1 MRRTITTL
9 LLAVITVS
17 IASDQVPAPP
27 QTHPIL
33 LMNAT
38 IHPVSAD
45 EIQRG
50 AILFEKGIITA
61 IGRRVTNLPDNTE
74 TIDLLG
80 KHVYPGMIAAASV
93 IGLTEIGAVAV
104 TRDFSERGE
113 VNPNVRAEVA
123 YHPDSEI
130 IPVTRSNG
138 VLLAHSCPTGGLISG
153 TSAVMMLDGWTWETS
168 TLKAPAGLHIN
179 WPNMGAVR
187 SRYFRITEEEA
198 SKRREETLKK
208 LDTIFEEARR
218 YLVAKEAADQSGR
231 IELETDLRWEAML
244 PVLRRE
250 VSVFMHASE
259 VRQIESAVEWAN
271 RQNVKMVIVGGYDA
285 WRVADLLKKYEI
297 PVIYETVNSLPRRR
311 WEDFDTPFTGPV
323 KLYEAGVKYCISMG
337 TGGASNHRNTPYE
350 ASKAASY
357 GLPKDEALKS
367 VTLYAA
373 EVLGIADKAGS
384 LEKGKDATLM
394 ITDGDPLEITT
405 QVAQVYIQGK
415 KIDMS
420 DRHKVLYDKY
430 KEKYRQLGKIK

>member
-1 MRRTITTL
+1 MRTTITTL
-9 LLAVITVS
+9 LLTVITVS
-17 IASDQVPAPP
+17 ISSDQVPAPP

-45 EIQRG
+45 EIRRG
-50 AILFEKGIITA
+50 AILFEKGVITA
-61 IGRRVTNLPDNTE
+61 IGRRITNLPDNTE
-74 TIDLLG
+74 TIDLQG

-104 TRDFSERGE
+104 TRDFAERGD

-153 TSAVMMLDGWTWETS
+153 TSAVMMLDGWTWETA
-168 TLKAPAGLHIN
+168 TLKAQTGLHIN
-179 WPNMGAVR
+179 WPNMGAISSRRFRR
-187 SRYFRITEEEA
+187 SEEEVA
-198 SKRREETLKK
+198 KRREEAMKK
-208 LDTIFEEARR
+208 LDSTFEEAQR
-218 YLVAKEAADQSGR
+218 YLVAKEAANQSGR

-250 VSVFMHASE
+250 VPVFMHASE

-271 RQNVKMVIVGGYDA
+271 RHNLKMVIVGGYDA

-311 WEDFDTPFTGPV
+311 WEDFDTPFTGPL

-357 GLPKDEALKS
+357 GLPKNEALKS

-405 QVAQVYIQGK
+405 QVEQVYIQGK

-420 DRHKVLYDKY
+420 DHHKVLYDKY

>member
-1 MRRTITTL
+1 MLT
-9 LLAVITVS
+9 VITVS
-17 IASDQVPAPP
+17 ISSDQVPAPP

-45 EIQRG
+45 ELRRG
-50 AILFEKGIITA
+50 AILFEKGVITT
-61 IGRRVTNLPDNTE
+61 IGRRITNLPDNTE
-74 TIDLLG
+74 TIDLQG

-104 TRDFSERGE
+104 TRDFAERGD

-153 TSAVMMLDGWTWETS
+153 TSAVMMLDGWTWETA
-168 TLKAPAGLHIN
+168 TLKAQTGLHIN
-179 WPNMGAVR
+179 WPNMGAISSRRFRR
-187 SRYFRITEEEA
+187 SEEEVA
-198 SKRREETLKK
+198 KRREEAMKK
-208 LDTIFEEARR
+208 LDSTFEEAQR
-218 YLVAKEAADQSGR
+218 YLVAKEAANQSGR

-250 VSVFMHASE
+250 VPVFMHASE

-271 RQNVKMVIVGGYDA
+271 RHNLKMVIVGGYDA

-311 WEDFDTPFTGPV
+311 WEDFDTPFTGPL

-357 GLPKDEALKS
+357 GLPKNEALKS

-405 QVAQVYIQGK
+405 QVEQVYIQGK

>member
-1 MRRTITTL
+1 MRTTITTL
-9 LLAVITVS
+9 LLTVITVS
-17 IASDQVPAPP
+17 ISSDQVPAPP

-45 EIQRG
+45 EIRRG
-50 AILFEKGIITA
+50 AILFEKGVITA
-61 IGRRVTNLPDNTE
+61 IGRRITNLPDNTE
-74 TIDLLG
+74 TIDLQG

-104 TRDFSERGE
+104 TRDFAERGD

-153 TSAVMMLDGWTWETS
+153 TSAVMMLDGWTWETA
-168 TLKAPAGLHIN
+168 TLKAQTGLHIN
-179 WPNMGAVR
+179 WPNMGAISSRRFRR
-187 SRYFRITEEEA
+187 SEEEVA
-198 SKRREETLKK
+198 KRREEAMKK
-208 LDTIFEEARR
+208 LDSTFEEAQR
-218 YLVAKEAADQSGR
+218 YLVAKEAANQSGR

-405 QVAQVYIQGK
+405 QVEQVYIQGK

>member
-1 MRRTITTL
+1 MRATIGL
-9 LLAVITVS
+9 LLISLLSSVS
-17 IASDQVPAPP
+17 ASDQVPAPP

-33 LMNAT
+33 LTNAT
-38 IHPVSAD
+38 IHPVSSD
-45 EIQRG
+45 KIRRG
-50 AILFEKGIITA
+50 AILFENGVITA
-61 IGRRVTNLPDNTE
+61 VGRRITNLPDNTE
-74 TIDLLG
+74 TIDLNG

-93 IGLTEIGAVAV
+93 MGLTEIGAVAV
-104 TRDFSERGE
+104 TRDFSERGD

-138 VLLAHSCPTGGLISG
+138 VVLAHSCPTGGLISG
-153 TSAVMMLDGWTWETS
+153 TSAVMMLDGWTWENA

-187 SRYFRITEEEA
+187 SRYFRMTEEEA
-198 SKRREETLKK
+198 AKRREESLKK
-208 LDTIFEEARR
+208 LDAAFEEARR
-218 YLVAKEAADQSGR
+218 YLTAKEAAEQSGR
-231 IELETDLRWEAML
+231 ITVETDLRWEAML

-250 VSVFMHASE
+250 VPVFMHASE
-259 VRQIESAVEWAN
+259 VRQIESAVEWSN
-271 RQNVKMVIVGGYDA
+271 RQKVEMVIVGGYDA

-297 PVIYETVNSLPRRR
+297 PVIYEGVNSLPRRR
-311 WEDFDTPFTGPV
+311 WEDFDTPFTVPL
-323 KLYEAGVKYCISMG
+323 KLHEAGVKFSISMG

-357 GLPKDEALKS
+357 GLPKEEALKS

-373 EVLGIADKAGS
+373 EILGIADRVGS

-405 QVAQVYIQGK
+405 QVEQVYIQGK
-415 KIDMS
+415 TIDMG
-420 DRHKVLYDKY
+420 DRHKSLYSKY
-430 KEKYRQLGKIK
+430 KEKYRQLGKIR

>member
-33 LMNAT
+33 LTNAT

-250 VSVFMHASE
+250 VPVFMHASE

-311 WEDFDTPFTGPV
+311 WEDFDTPFTGPA

-420 DRHKVLYDKY
+420 DRHKILYDKY

>member
-218 YLVAKEAADQSGR
+218 YLVAKEAADQSGK

-420 DRHKVLYDKY
+420 DRHKILYDKY

>member
-1 MRRTITTL
+1 MRTTITTL
-9 LLAVITVS
+9 LLTVITVS
-17 IASDQVPAPP
+17 ISSDQVPAPP

-45 EIQRG
+45 EIRRG
-50 AILFEKGIITA
+50 AILFEKGVITA
-61 IGRRVTNLPDNTE
+61 IGRRITNLPDNTE
-74 TIDLLG
+74 TIDLQG

-104 TRDFSERGE
+104 TRDFAERGD

-153 TSAVMMLDGWTWETS
+153 TSAVMMLDGWTWETA
-168 TLKAPAGLHIN
+168 TLKAQTGLHIN
-179 WPNMGAVR
+179 WPNMGAISSRRFRR
-187 SRYFRITEEEA
+187 SEEEVA
-198 SKRREETLKK
+198 KRREEAMKK
-208 LDTIFEEARR
+208 LDSTFEEAQR
-218 YLVAKEAADQSGR
+218 YLVAKEAANQSGR

-250 VSVFMHASE
+250 IPVFMHASE

-271 RQNVKMVIVGGYDA
+271 RHNLKMVIVGGYDA

-311 WEDFDTPFTGPV
+311 WEDFDTPFTGPL

-357 GLPKDEALKS
+357 GLPKNEALKS

-420 DRHKVLYDKY
+420 DRHKILYDKY

>member
-218 YLVAKEAADQSGR
+218 YLVAKEAADQSGK

-250 VSVFMHASE
+250 VPVFMHASE

-405 QVAQVYIQGK
+405 QVEQVYIQGK

>member
-104 TRDFSERGE
+104 TRDFSELGE

-250 VSVFMHASE
+250 VPVFMHASE

-405 QVAQVYIQGK
+405 QVTQIYIQGK

>member
-218 YLVAKEAADQSGR
+218 YLVAKEAADQSGK

-405 QVAQVYIQGK
+405 QVTQVYIQGK

-420 DRHKVLYDKY
+420 DRHKILYDKY

>member
-1 MRRTITTL
+1 MRTTITTL
-9 LLAVITVS
+9 FLAIITVS

-38 IHPVSAD
+38 IHPVSTE

-50 AILFEKGIITA
+50 AILFDKGIITA
-61 IGRRVTNLPDNTE
+61 IGRSVTNLPDNTE
-74 TIDLLG
+74 TIDLEG
-80 KHVYPGMIAAASV
+80 KHIYPGMIAASSV

-104 TRDFSERGE
+104 TRDFSELGE

-138 VLLAHSCPTGGLISG
+138 VLLAQSCPTGGLISG
-153 TSAVMMLDGWTWETS
+153 TSSVMMLDGWTWETS
-168 TLKAPAGLHIN
+168 TLKAPVGLHIN

-187 SRYFRITEEEA
+187 SRYSRITEEEA
-198 SKRREETLKK
+198 VKRREKALKK
-208 LDTIFEEARR
+208 LDVVFEEARR
-218 YLVAKEAADQSGR
+218 YFVAKEAADKSGK
-231 IELETDLRWEAML
+231 IKLNTDLRWEAML
-244 PVLRRE
+244 PVLRGE
-250 VSVFMHASE
+250 VPVFMHASE

-311 WEDFDTPFTGPV
+311 WEDFDTPFTGPA
-323 KLYEAGVKYCISMG
+323 KLHEAGVQYCISMG

-357 GLPKDEALKS
+357 GLPKNEALKS

-373 EVLGIADKAGS
+373 EILGIADKVGS

-405 QVAQVYIQGK
+405 QVEQVYIQGK

>member
-17 IASDQVPAPP
+17 IASDPVPAPP

-218 YLVAKEAADQSGR
+218 YLVAKEAADQSGK

-311 WEDFDTPFTGPV
+311 WEDFDTPFTGPA

-405 QVAQVYIQGK
+405 QVTQVYIQGK

-420 DRHKVLYDKY
+420 DRHKILYDKY

>member
-218 YLVAKEAADQSGR
+218 YLVAKEAADQSGK

-250 VSVFMHASE
+250 VPVFMHASE

-405 QVAQVYIQGK
+405 QVTQVYIQGK

-420 DRHKVLYDKY
+420 DRHKILYDKY
-430 KEKYRQLGKIK
+430 KEKYQQLGKIN

>member
-250 VSVFMHASE
+250 VPVFMHASE

-405 QVAQVYIQGK
+405 QVTQVYIQGK

-420 DRHKVLYDKY
+420 DRHKILYDKY

>member
-80 KHVYPGMIAAASV
+80 KHIYPGMIAAASV

-168 TLKAPAGLHIN
+168 TLKAQTGLHIN

-218 YLVAKEAADQSGR
+218 YLVAKEAADQSGK

-250 VSVFMHASE
+250 VPVFMHASE

-420 DRHKVLYDKY
+420 DRHKILYDKY

>member
-168 TLKAPAGLHIN
+168 TLKAQTGLHIN

-250 VSVFMHASE
+250 VPVFMHASE

-420 DRHKVLYDKY
+420 DRHKILYDKY

>member
-153 TSAVMMLDGWTWETS
+153 TSAVMMLDGWTWETA
-168 TLKAPAGLHIN
+168 TLKAQTGLHIN
-179 WPNMGAVR
+179 WPNMGAISSRRFRR
-187 SRYFRITEEEA
+187 SEEEVA
-198 SKRREETLKK
+198 KRREEAMKK
-208 LDTIFEEARR
+208 LDSTFEEAQR
-218 YLVAKEAADQSGR
+218 YLVAKEAANQSGR

-250 VSVFMHASE
+250 VPVFMHASE

>member
-1 MRRTITTL
+1 MRTTITTL
-9 LLAVITVS
+9 LLTVITVS
-17 IASDQVPAPP
+17 ISSDQVPAPP

-45 EIQRG
+45 EIRRG
-50 AILFEKGIITA
+50 AILFEKGVITA
-61 IGRRVTNLPDNTE
+61 IGRRITNLPDNTE
-74 TIDLLG
+74 TIDLQG

-104 TRDFSERGE
+104 TRDFAERGD

-153 TSAVMMLDGWTWETS
+153 TSAVMMLDGWTWETA
-168 TLKAPAGLHIN
+168 TLKAQTGLHIN
-179 WPNMGAVR
+179 WPNMGAISSRRFRR
-187 SRYFRITEEEA
+187 SEEEVA
-198 SKRREETLKK
+198 KRREEAMKK
-208 LDTIFEEARR
+208 LDSTFEEAQR
-218 YLVAKEAADQSGR
+218 YLVAKEAANQSGR

-250 VSVFMHASE
+250 VPVFMHASE

-271 RQNVKMVIVGGYDA
+271 RHNLKMVIVGGYDA

-311 WEDFDTPFTGPV
+311 WEDFDTPFTGPL

-357 GLPKDEALKS
+357 GLPKNEALKS

>member
-218 YLVAKEAADQSGR
+218 YLVAKEAADQSGK

-311 WEDFDTPFTGPV
+311 WEDFDTPFTGPA

>member
-1 MRRTITTL
+1 MRTTITTL
-9 LLAVITVS
+9 LLTVITVS
-17 IASDQVPAPP
+17 ISSDQVPAPP

-45 EIQRG
+45 EIRRG
-50 AILFEKGIITA
+50 AILFENGVITA

-74 TIDLLG
+74 TIDLQG

-104 TRDFSERGE
+104 TRDFAERGD

-153 TSAVMMLDGWTWETS
+153 TSAVMMLDGWTWETA
-168 TLKAPAGLHIN
+168 TLKAQTGLHIN
-179 WPNMGAVR
+179 WPNMGAISSRRFRR
-187 SRYFRITEEEA
+187 SEEEVA
-198 SKRREETLKK
+198 KRREEAMKK
-208 LDTIFEEARR
+208 LDSTFEEAQR
-218 YLVAKEAADQSGR
+218 YLVAKEAANQSGR

-250 VSVFMHASE
+250 VPVFMHASE

-271 RQNVKMVIVGGYDA
+271 RHNLKMVIVGGYDA

-311 WEDFDTPFTGPV
+311 WEDFDTPFTGPL

-357 GLPKDEALKS
+357 GLPKNEALKS

-405 QVAQVYIQGK
+405 QVEQVYIQGK

>member
-50 AILFEKGIITA
+50 AILFEKGVITA

-218 YLVAKEAADQSGR
+218 YLVAKEAADQSGK

-250 VSVFMHASE
+250 VPVFMHASE

-420 DRHKVLYDKY
+420 DRHKILYDKY

>member
-250 VSVFMHASE
+250 VPVFMHASE

-311 WEDFDTPFTGPV
+311 WEDFDTPFTGPL

-357 GLPKDEALKS
+357 GLPKNEALKS

-405 QVAQVYIQGK
+405 QVEQVYIQGK

>member
-198 SKRREETLKK
+198 SKLREETLKK

-250 VSVFMHASE
+250 VPVFMHASE

>member
-1 MRRTITTL
+1 MRTTITTL
-9 LLAVITVS
+9 LLTVITVS
-17 IASDQVPAPP
+17 ISSDQVPAPP

-45 EIQRG
+45 EIRRG
-50 AILFEKGIITA
+50 AILFEKGVITA
-61 IGRRVTNLPDNTE
+61 IGRRITNLPDNTE
-74 TIDLLG
+74 TIDLQG

-104 TRDFSERGE
+104 TRDFAERGD

-153 TSAVMMLDGWTWETS
+153 TSAVMMLDGWTWETA
-168 TLKAPAGLHIN
+168 TLKAQTGLHIN
-179 WPNMGAVR
+179 WPNMGAISSRRFRR
-187 SRYFRITEEEA
+187 SEEEVA
-198 SKRREETLKK
+198 KRREEAMKK
-208 LDTIFEEARR
+208 LDSTFEEAQR
-218 YLVAKEAADQSGR
+218 YLVAKEAANQSGR

-250 VSVFMHASE
+250 VPVFMHASE

-271 RQNVKMVIVGGYDA
+271 RHNLKMVIVGGYDA

-311 WEDFDTPFTGPV
+311 WEDFDTPFTGPL

-357 GLPKDEALKS
+357 GLPKNEALKS

-405 QVAQVYIQGK
+405 QVEQVYIQGK

-420 DRHKVLYDKY
+420 DRHKVLYGKY

>member
-420 DRHKVLYDKY
+420 DRHKILYDKY

>member
-113 VNPNVRAEVA
+113 VNPNVSAEVA

-138 VLLAHSCPTGGLISG
+138 VLLAHSCPPGGLISG

-420 DRHKVLYDKY
+420 DRHKILYDKY

>member
-1 MRRTITTL
+1 MRTTITTL
-9 LLAVITVS
+9 LLTVITVS

-45 EIQRG
+45 EIRRG
-50 AILFEKGIITA
+50 AILFEKGVITA
-61 IGRRVTNLPDNTE
+61 IGRRITNLPDNTE
-74 TIDLLG
+74 TIDLQG

-104 TRDFSERGE
+104 TRDFAERGD

-153 TSAVMMLDGWTWETS
+153 TSAVMMLDGWTWETA
-168 TLKAPAGLHIN
+168 TLKAQTGLHIN
-179 WPNMGAVR
+179 WPNMGAISSRRFRR
-187 SRYFRITEEEA
+187 SEEEVA
-198 SKRREETLKK
+198 KRREEAMKK
-208 LDTIFEEARR
+208 LDSTFEEAQR
-218 YLVAKEAADQSGR
+218 YLVAKEAANQSGR

-250 VSVFMHASE
+250 VPVFMHASE

-271 RQNVKMVIVGGYDA
+271 RHNLKMVIVGGYDA

-311 WEDFDTPFTGPV
+311 WEDFDTPFTGPL

-357 GLPKDEALKS
+357 GLPKNEALKS

-405 QVAQVYIQGK
+405 QVEQVYIQGK

>member
-1 MRRTITTL
+1 MRTTITTL
-9 LLAVITVS
+9 LLTVITVS

-45 EIQRG
+45 EIRRG
-50 AILFEKGIITA
+50 AILFEKGVITA
-61 IGRRVTNLPDNTE
+61 IGRRITNLPDNTE
-74 TIDLLG
+74 TIDLQG

-104 TRDFSERGE
+104 TRDFAERGD

-153 TSAVMMLDGWTWETS
+153 TSAVMMLDGWTWETA
-168 TLKAPAGLHIN
+168 TLKAQTGLHIN
-179 WPNMGAVR
+179 WPNMGAIS
-187 SRYFRITEEEA
+187 SRRFRISEEEVA
-198 SKRREETLKK
+198 KRREEAMKK
-208 LDTIFEEARR
+208 LDSTFEEAQR
-218 YLVAKEAADQSGR
+218 YLVAKEAANQSGR

-250 VSVFMHASE
+250 VPVFMHASE

-271 RQNVKMVIVGGYDA
+271 RHNLKMVIVGGYDA

-311 WEDFDTPFTGPV
+311 WEDFDTPFTGPL

-357 GLPKDEALKS
+357 GLPKNEALKS

-405 QVAQVYIQGK
+405 QVEQVYIQGK

>member
-1 MRRTITTL
+1 M
-9 LLAVITVS
+9 
-17 IASDQVPAPP
+17 
-27 QTHPIL
+27 
-33 LMNAT
+33 
-38 IHPVSAD
+38 
-45 EIQRG
+45 
-50 AILFEKGIITA
+50 
-61 IGRRVTNLPDNTE
+61 
-74 TIDLLG
+74 
-80 KHVYPGMIAAASV
+80 
-93 IGLTEIGAVAV
+93 
-104 TRDFSERGE
+104 
-113 VNPNVRAEVA
+113 
-123 YHPDSEI
+123 
-130 IPVTRSNG
+130 
-138 VLLAHSCPTGGLISG
+138 
-153 TSAVMMLDGWTWETS
+153 
-168 TLKAPAGLHIN
+168 
-179 WPNMGAVR
+179 
-187 SRYFRITEEEA
+187 
-198 SKRREETLKK
+198 
-208 LDTIFEEARR
+208 
-218 YLVAKEAADQSGR
+218 AKEAADQSGK

-420 DRHKVLYDKY
+420 DRHKILYDKY

>member
-1 MRRTITTL
+1 MRTTITTL
-9 LLAVITVS
+9 LLTVITVS
-17 IASDQVPAPP
+17 ISSDQVPAPP

-45 EIQRG
+45 EIRRG
-50 AILFEKGIITA
+50 AILFEKGVITA
-61 IGRRVTNLPDNTE
+61 IGRRITNLPDNTE
-74 TIDLLG
+74 TIDLQG

-104 TRDFSERGE
+104 TRDFAERGD

-153 TSAVMMLDGWTWETS
+153 TSAVMMLDGWTWETA
-168 TLKAPAGLHIN
+168 TLKAQTGLHIN
-179 WPNMGAVR
+179 WPNMGAISSRRFRR
-187 SRYFRITEEEA
+187 SEEEVA
-198 SKRREETLKK
+198 KRREEAMKK
-208 LDTIFEEARR
+208 LDSTFEEAQR
-218 YLVAKEAADQSGR
+218 YLVAKEAANQSGR

-250 VSVFMHASE
+250 VPVFMHASE

-271 RQNVKMVIVGGYDA
+271 RHNLKMVIVGGYDA

-357 GLPKDEALKS
+357 GLPKNEALKS

-405 QVAQVYIQGK
+405 QVEQVYIQGK

-420 DRHKVLYDKY
+420 DRHKILYDKY

>member
-208 LDTIFEEARR
+208 LDATFEEAQR
-218 YLVAKEAADQSGR
+218 YLVAKEAANQSGR

-250 VSVFMHASE
+250 VPVFMHASE

-420 DRHKVLYDKY
+420 DRHKILYDKY